1 MSCNQAGI
9 IVSGQFTLQCRLSHP
24 QTTGEKQ
31 VLDQIL
37 TLNIPERTVH
47 IFLSREEL
55 LMSASISIVIFDAV
69 QINRRIALEVKDGV
83 CLTLSDIHS
92 TSN

>member
-1 MSCNQAGI
+1 
-9 IVSGQFTLQCRLSHP
+9 
-24 QTTGEKQ
+24 
-31 VLDQIL
+31 L